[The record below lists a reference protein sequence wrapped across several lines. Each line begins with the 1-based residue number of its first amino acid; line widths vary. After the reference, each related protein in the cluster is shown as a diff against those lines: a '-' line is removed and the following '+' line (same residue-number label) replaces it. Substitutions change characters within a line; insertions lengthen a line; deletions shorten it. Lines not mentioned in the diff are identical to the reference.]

1 MVGHQVPDPPPS
13 ANTRAGL
20 SRPAVHAIIAALVT
34 LVTWGAIAWGLQ
46 EPGVLTATEGSPAA
60 GAIGLALA
68 PAIIA
73 PMMLLLY
80 LKGVRAVRAARRG
93 ENVLARWIVSAAELA
108 EFRRN
113 DAARN
118 ALGRAYRN
126 LWKPPRR
133 DPQGGIEVIFV
144 PDAVVVGPALYP
156 LVNTGMFRFAG
167 VQVLPERPLAIEF
180 GTITTSFASEP
191 TVKVSRS
198 RAVLRLPVARRARD
212 DLPRVLRH
220 FQQVDARKLVVN
232 PGFYLSRIRVG
243 LIAAPVCFALAALG
257 FWLGQQAG
265 GDETTDIVGLTL
277 AVSGVMFGF
286 GGLILAAAAW
296 TLRQGQVRRR

>member
-1 MVGHQVPDPPPS
+1 MPDQLP
-13 ANTRAGL
+13 RAPAPGL
-20 SRPAVHAIIAALVT
+20 SRPAVHAIIAGLIALVA
-34 LVTWGAIAWGLQ
+34 WGAIAWGLT
-46 EPGVLTATEGSPAA
+46 EPGVLSATESTPG
-60 GAIGLALA
+60 GLAIGLALA

-80 LKGVRAVRAARRG
+80 LRGVRDVRAARRG
-93 ENVLARWIVSAAELA
+93 KDVLARWVVTGEELA

-113 DAARN
+113 NATRN
-118 ALGRAYRN
+118 ALGAAYRN

-180 GTITTSFASEP
+180 GTVTTSVAAEP
-191 TVKVSRS
+191 SVRVSRS

-220 FQQVDARKLVVN
+220 FQQVDARELVVN
-232 PGFYLSRIRVG
+232 PGFYLSRIRAG
-243 LIAAPVCFALAALG
+243 LIAAPVCFAMAAVG
-257 FWLGQQAG
+257 FWLGRQAD
-265 GDETTDIVGLTL
+265 GDETMATIGLTL
-277 AVSGVMFGF
+277 AASGVIFGF
-286 GGLILAAAAW
+286 AGLILAGAAW
-296 TLRQGQVRRR
+296 LLRQGQYRRR